1 MHDLPTIA
9 IEILGNPLFIK
20 PIVKRLIFL
29 YEYLW
34 SLRSKSWR
42 NLSRSYAKYLSYYRN
57 CRAYK
62 VYTRVNKIS
71 LNEYITFEILIHFSV
86 REFNRMIKEIVY
98 LHRCIIIGKS
108 IYTYIRTRINQK
120 VIKFSGISPQRW
132 SIK

>member
-98 LHRCIIIGKS
+98 LHRCITIGKS